1 MCCPSG
7 GLKLRPL
14 PCIPDTSPCS
24 TQLENLGDAHNIP
37 WTGCWCKIGSSSK
50 IFGGGEQAALG
61 RAPASALPCHPPPV
75 LGCSGQSGPW
85 HLAAPQTHASARV
98 LHRWALTQ
106 LEQQREMK
114 NNHKIR
120 GDTAPVQGWQQARA
134 GGGQAM
140 TSGAQ
145 ECAAQPRTPAR
156 SHCCHGAEITQSREL
171 PPATQLHGMPS
182 SPAWV

>member
-1 MCCPSG
+1 MAAGREHPALSPHQVLGQRWSLPSPLPSPSPERPWVCMCCPSG
-7 GLKLRPL
+7 GLKLTSL

-24 TQLENLGDAHNIP
+24 TQLENPGEAHNIP

-85 HLAAPQTHASARV
+85 HLAAPQTHASARA

-114 NNHKIR
+114 NNHKSEAIQ
-120 GDTAPVQGWQQARA
+120 PLCRA
-134 GGGQAM
+134 G
-140 TSGAQ
+140 SRQ
-145 ECAAQPRTPAR
+145 ELAAAKQ
-156 SHCCHGAEITQSREL
+156 
-171 PPATQLHGMPS
+171 
-182 SPAWV
+182 